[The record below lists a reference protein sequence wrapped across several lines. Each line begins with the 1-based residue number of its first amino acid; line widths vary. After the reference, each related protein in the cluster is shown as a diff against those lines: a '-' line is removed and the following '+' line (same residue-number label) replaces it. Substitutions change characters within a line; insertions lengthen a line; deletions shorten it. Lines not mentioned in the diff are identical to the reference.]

1 MKFKPLLRW
10 SAYAFGS
17 LLFLLV
23 AALVS
28 INASFKSKKNQIYK
42 TGDIAIWEI
51 DRSTKAVSE
60 GGRLVT
66 FRGCIDCHGKDL
78 GGKIMINDPAI
89 GTVIAPN
96 ITKGAGGLPADWS
109 MTDWVRALKHGVN
122 RQGNSLLIMPSYETA
137 KLSQQDMGAIIAY
150 VEQVA
155 PVNKTWEQSSFGYLG
170 KLLSILDEL
179 PTFVA
184 TKLDHQA
191 ALIPSVEARPEAAY
205 GAYLA
210 VSCTGCHKADFK
222 GGKHPV
228 PGMPEVPNITSKG
241 VMAQHQLDSFDRF
254 MRTGKNHKGRQ
265 VEPAAMPW
273 PLATVLT
280 AVEMEALYLYL
291 KSL

>member
-1 MKFKPLLRW
+1 MKTKLFKWL
-10 SAYAFGS
+10 G
-17 LLFLLV
+17 FLLISV
-23 AALVS
+23 FILAAALLLS
-28 INASFKSKKNQIYK
+28 INASFKTKKEKKYTIDTLEQW
-42 TGDIAIWEI
+42 DI
-51 DRSTKAVSE
+51 DRTDRAVVE

-66 FRGCIDCHGKDL
+66 FRGCVDCHGKDL
-78 GGKIMINDPAI
+78 AGKIMIDDPAI
-89 GTVIAPN
+89 GIVVAPN
-96 ITKGAGGLPADWS
+96 ITKGEGGLPADWS
-109 MTDWVRALKHGVN
+109 TADWVRTLKHGVN
-122 RQGNSLLIMPSYETA
+122 RQGNSLMIMPSYETA

-155 PVNKTWEQSSFGYLG
+155 PVNMTWEQSSFGPLG

-184 TKLDHQA
+184 AKIDHQA
-191 ALIPSVEARPEAAY
+191 ALIPTVEAKPEAAY

-228 PGMPEVPNITSKG
+228 PGMPEVPNITSRG
-241 VMAQHQLDSFDRF
+241 VMAQHQLESFDRF
-254 MRTGKNHKGRQ
+254 MRTGKNHKGQQ
-265 VEPAAMPW
+265 VDPAAMPW